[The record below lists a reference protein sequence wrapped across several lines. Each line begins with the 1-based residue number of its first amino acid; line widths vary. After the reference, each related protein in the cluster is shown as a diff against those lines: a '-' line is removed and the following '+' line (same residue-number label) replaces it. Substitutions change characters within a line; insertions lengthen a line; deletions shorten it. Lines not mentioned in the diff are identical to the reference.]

1 MLLDDLALAL
11 WGFHAS
17 ALPSLYT
24 RQMVFQQTPLS
35 LTPEHRLYN
44 MLCITHPE
52 RAKTLLPRAHLRS
65 R

>member
-1 MLLDDLALAL
+1 MLL
-11 WGFHAS
+11 
-17 ALPSLYT
+17 
-24 RQMVFQQTPLS
+24 QQTPLS

-44 MLCITHPE
+44 MLYIKHPE